1 MVRIY
6 EVNGGIICPAACSK
20 GEKCLNMRKSLL
32 IGMKGVG
39 EDQDKGKEGPGF
51 AQDGGEYGCPHGEGK
66 AGEEG

>member
-1 MVRIY
+1 
-6 EVNGGIICPAACSK
+6 
-20 GEKCLNMRKSLL
+20 MRKSLL